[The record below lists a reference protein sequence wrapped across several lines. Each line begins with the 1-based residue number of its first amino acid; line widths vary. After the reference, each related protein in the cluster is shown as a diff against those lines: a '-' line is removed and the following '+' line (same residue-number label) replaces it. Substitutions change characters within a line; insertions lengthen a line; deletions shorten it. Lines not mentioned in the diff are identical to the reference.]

1 MEPVSKITASEVLDV
16 VSSAIPVGEVCGSL
30 TEFRREWRAF
40 LRRSRESGTA
50 IRLLLD
56 VETSVYV
63 LSPSTFAAFNEKCVR
78 LAGVLKRTKNLP
90 VNARPAR
97 PTAEKVSALAK
108 SSSRIEHLRSEMA
121 NSAKL
126 RERLETMVALSKTS
140 EAKIQ
145 KQLKQAEADQHKLG
159 AEIGDVLVTKHGS
172 VTK

>member
-1 MEPVSKITASEVLDV
+1 MKPLAKITASELIDVL
-16 VSSAIPVGEVCGSL
+16 SPAIPVGELCGSPSK
-30 TEFRREWRAF
+30 FSREWRAF

-56 VETSVYV
+56 AETSVFV
-63 LSPSTFAAFNEKCVR
+63 LSPSIFAAFNEKRIR
-78 LAGVLKRTKNLP
+78 LAAVLKRTENLP
-90 VNARPAR
+90 ANARPTR

-121 NSAKL
+121 NSAEL
-126 RERLETMVALSKTS
+126 RERLETMVAQSKTK
-140 EAKIQ
+140 EAEIQ
-145 KQLKQAEADQHKLG
+145 EQLKQAEADQHKLG